1 MNQRIRHTLLLCV
14 VMASALA
21 AAQASAQ
28 RRISP
33 VRPATGVNLA
43 KEVTDSLNNAAL
55 VETIDDQGRTVLV
68 DTITGTEQPDTLGVN
83 RGSIPKMLQPLIFSA
98 TAGLDI
104 WDPVMRLFGQKY
116 GLGEVS
122 LEFNMHNRYIPVV
135 EIGIGQTDYTPA
147 RQNYTYKVNPTPYF
161 RIGANYN
168 FLYNSNPDYM
178 AYAGLRFGFS
188 SFNYNLN
195 GVTVSDGY
203 WGETTTMDFPRQHC
217 SLVYMNLL
225 FGIRVKIA
233 GPVSL
238 GWQFRFKTRLHESKA
253 PMGKPWYIPGF
264 GTRGGSIAGSFS
276 VFYTFRFAKPRPTGD
291 RAKRGAS
298 PTTVSE

>member
-1 MNQRIRHTLLLCV
+1 MNLRLHHTLLYICLV
-14 VMASALA
+14 AAVAVAAL
-21 AAQASAQ
+21 QATAQ

-43 KEVTDSLNNAAL
+43 KEMTDSLRDAGL
-55 VETIDDQGRTVLV
+55 VETIDAQGRTVLV
-68 DTITGTEQPDTLGVN
+68 DTITGTERPDTLGVN
-83 RGSIPKMLQPLIFSA
+83 DGSIPKMIQPLIFSA

-135 EIGIGQTDYTPA
+135 EIGVGQTNYTPA

-188 SFNYNLN
+188 SFNYSLT
-195 GVTVSDGY
+195 GVTVDNGY
-203 WGETTTMDFPRQHC
+203 WGETETMDFPRQHC

-238 GWQFRFKTRLHESKA
+238 GWQFRFKTRLHESEN
-253 PMGKPWYIPGF
+253 PMGKPWYIPGY
-264 GTRGGSIAGSFS
+264 GTRNSSIAGSFS
-276 VFYTFRFAKPRPTGD
+276 VFYTFRLATPRPTG
-291 RAKRGAS
+291 AEKRK
-298 PTTVSE
+298 